1 MTIQELKEKKQA
13 LEEEIA
19 EKLVKFESETELKV
33 TDINLYGIVY
43 RNYSCCEEEKIGVNI
58 KVKL

>member
-19 EKLVKFESETELKV
+19 DKLVKFESETELKV

-43 RNYSCCEEEKIGVNI
+43 CNYSCCEEK
-58 KVKL
+58 KLE